1 MKKITTFI
9 KTILMVTAILFAAN
23 SAKAVVAVEYDGTT
37 YICDMNIEDDII
49 YIENCTGII
58 GDVDVVGESGGG
70 GDDVGGWE
78 DIPVPDHTQSTG
90 GGGTT
95 DQQGGNYRVDIK
107 NSINPIKDIL
117 RAIQKAKL
125 NNNFNNL
132 FDILFANTYA
142 TGYYN
147 QYSEIFT
154 INGYRYKLR
163 ITGYDENV
171 MKSYYDI
178 HQAGFGYLDRFSK
191 YAPNSL
197 YNDGYYQGLYIT
209 GYENNYLITIGT
221 NTKDGYEYL
230 KNLYHS
236 YDY

>member
-1 MKKITTFI
+1 
-9 KTILMVTAILFAAN
+9 MVTAILFAAN
-23 SAKAVVAVEYDGTT
+23 SAKAVVTVEYDGTT

-49 YIENCTGII
+49 YIENCTGVIE
-58 GDVDVVGESGGG
+58 DVDVVGESGGD

-90 GGGTT
+90 GAKPSGGGGGGGATG
-95 DQQGGNYRVDIK
+95 QQGGNYRVDIK

-117 RAIQKAKL
+117 RAIQKAKF

-132 FDILFANTYA
+132 FDIIVANTYGS
-142 TGYYN
+142 GYYN

-154 INGYRYKLR
+154 INGYRYKLN

-178 HQAGFGYLDRFSK
+178 YQAGFGYLDRFSK
-191 YAPNSL
+191 YAHCL
-197 YNDGYYQGLYIT
+197 GLNDGYYQGLYIT
-209 GYENNYLITIGT
+209 GYETNYLLTIGT
-221 NTKDGYEYL
+221 NTKDGCEYL
-230 KNLYHS
+230 KNLYQS
-236 YDY
+236 YMIKKY